1 MKFNWINVLLLT
13 SATFAYAI
21 EADSKHVSKYSSN
34 HHSLKQN
41 DLQQFDDD
49 EEEEGH
55 ELMSAEDDE
64 DDDESASLSTQGDED
79 DDESFSLSAEG
90 DDDVEIPLESKETK
104 ENEYYNDDDVE
115 EEYDADNE
123 DKEFEDSELYGD
135 DATEKD
141 DQDESEYID
150 HADLDEDDDSTYI
163 DDATDEDESA
173 YIEDAG
179 EEGGDGQVLDYDGDF
194 DEDDDE
200 TVLSSK
206 KQSSEITVEE
216 FKQGPAESVN
226 KPSPEFLNLMKSA
239 FVEVVED
246 LVEKKG
252 QSAPLN
258 GTDTKK
264 DGSLALHVIAFL
276 QSKQMIH
283 LTESNVSM
291 VVIITFLVAGAIGGG
306 IALCLTSLACYI
318 LGASIGYVVGA
329 FVLNLPVA
337 ASLENT
343 GRLGVLFAFIL
354 VGLLGGKVIEK
365 WIFVIGSALIGSYAF
380 CVGLDHYVK
389 SGIFII
395 LRNSIVD
402 KKPPTISGIGVGMLA
417 LFVVLPVIG
426 AAFQFNQIQKR
437 KLQGVGYSNL
447 KG

>member
-1 MKFNWINVLLLT
+1 M
-13 SATFAYAI
+13 
-21 EADSKHVSKYSSN
+21 
-34 HHSLKQN
+34 
-41 DLQQFDDD
+41 
-49 EEEEGH
+49 
-55 ELMSAEDDE
+55 LM
-64 DDDESASLSTQGDED
+64 
-79 DDESFSLSAEG
+79 
-90 DDDVEIPLESKETK
+90 
-104 ENEYYNDDDVE
+104 
-115 EEYDADNE
+115 
-123 DKEFEDSELYGD
+123 
-135 DATEKD
+135 
-141 DQDESEYID
+141 
-150 HADLDEDDDSTYI
+150 DLDHSFDSQNQLTVTVVTGVCMI
-163 DDATDEDESA
+163 
-173 YIEDAG
+173 IG
-179 EEGGDGQVLDYDGDF
+179 LFLIFGGHLLVQPVLFIIGSLLF
-194 DEDDDE
+194 
-200 TVLSSK
+200 
-206 KQSSEITVEE
+206 
-216 FKQGPAESVN
+216 
-226 KPSPEFLNLMKSA
+226 
-239 FVEVVED
+239 
-246 LVEKKG
+246 
-252 QSAPLN
+252 
-258 GTDTKK
+258 
-264 DGSLALHVIAFL
+264 GSLALHVIAFL